1 LAVAGST
8 PASPLKLILSE
19 YVNERF
25 TNMNDISAIEKIE
38 SQLLTATNF
47 VMIFGPLST
56 TSPVGRLK
64 ELRQKFAYL
73 AKMVH
78 PDAVPNDLE
87 GRSSEVFK
95 KLLSMREAAEV
106 AICEGIYE
114 EPFKKTFALRSKHE
128 TYQCDED
135 SYKKGDFSLLY
146 KARNSKDENVL
157 IKISS
162 KPSYNPWLEKE
173 RIFVRKNKDKYIP
186 GIIDSFFI
194 TDNGRRYQVLVMPYV
209 EGYVSITDILNA
221 YPDGLDPRDAAWIGR
236 RIMGQV
242 VLAKELE
249 VVHTSIIPDHLLV
262 NVHSHDPLHIGWG
275 HSIKEGE
282 KLSLIISKWKDN
294 YPPEVFD
301 KKRLDE
307 KTDVFMAGQMMVS
320 LFGKNKY
327 PESVRKVL
335 LKSIDLSP
343 SKRPDAVKT
352 LSEFTYVIRNEW
364 GKKYRK
370 FKMP

>member
-1 LAVAGST
+1 
-8 PASPLKLILSE
+8 
-19 YVNERF
+19 
-25 TNMNDISAIEKIE
+25 MNDIGAIEKIE
-38 SQLLTATNF
+38 SQLVTATNF
-47 VMIFGPLST
+47 IMIFGPLTT

-78 PDAVPNDLE
+78 PDAVSKDLE
-87 GRSSEVFK
+87 DRSSEVFK
-95 KLLSMREAAEV
+95 RLVSMREAAEV

-114 EPFKKTFALRSKHE
+114 EPFRKTFTLRSKHE

-135 SYKKGDFSLLY
+135 FHKKGDFSSLY
-146 KARNSKDENVL
+146 RARNSKNENVL

-162 KPSYNPWLEKE
+162 EPSYNPWLEKE

-186 GIIDSFFI
+186 GILDSFFI
-194 TDNGRRYQVLVMPYV
+194 NDNGRRYQVLVMSYI
-209 EGYVSITDILNA
+209 EGYVSVTDILSA
-221 YPDGLDPRDAAWIGR
+221 YPNGLDPRDAAWICR
-236 RIMGQV
+236 RIMGQA

-249 VVHTSIIPDHLLV
+249 IVHTSITPDHVLI
-262 NVHSHDPLHIGWG
+262 NVRSHDPLHIGWG
-275 HSIKEGE
+275 HSVKEGE
-282 KLSLIISKWKDN
+282 KLSLIINKWKDI
-294 YPPEVFD
+294 YPPEVFE

-307 KTDVFMAGQMMVS
+307 KTDVFMVGQMMIS

-327 PESVRKVL
+327 PESVKKVL
-335 LKSIDLSP
+335 LKCVNLSP
-343 SKRPDAVKT
+343 SKRPNAVKA
-352 LSEFTYVIRNEW
+352 LSEFTHVIRNEW